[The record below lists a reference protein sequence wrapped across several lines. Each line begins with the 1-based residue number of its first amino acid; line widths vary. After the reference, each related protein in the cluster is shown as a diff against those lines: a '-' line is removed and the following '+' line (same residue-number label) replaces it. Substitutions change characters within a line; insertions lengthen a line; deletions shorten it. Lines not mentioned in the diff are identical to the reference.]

1 MSNYLTAQDLVHHL
15 LSSTGGGAQDGEHSA
30 VRMAVVN
37 GVREVMQA
45 RDWLWHTRQ
54 DSFTTLASATPPRT
68 LLPENV
74 KTIDTLVSDNTG
86 ALLAYISPQEY
97 LQLTANNTATSEPFY
112 YTILRSETY
121 PDRYEIKFVDT
132 PIDGLLYYY
141 TYRYRPQPIK
151 YMGYESAA
159 RVGTIAI
166 TSGSAAV
173 TGTGTEF
180 PTDAAGRV
188 LRVGTVNDRPEP
200 IGSLTPYREEHR
212 ILSRA
217 SNTGVTLAANAGETG
232 SGLHYAI
239 TDEIDVFPQMWSAC
253 LSAVEM
259 WYARMAGKS
268 ASEIVA
274 LFNRDLRLAMEADA
288 ISPMGTQARVFAT
301 PRTMGWHS
309 NLLPDNT

>member
-1 MSNYLTAQDLVHHL
+1 MSTYLTAQDLVHHL

-30 VRMAVVN
+30 VRMAVVH

-45 RDWLWHTRQ
+45 RDWLWHTKQ

-74 KTIDTLVSDNTG
+74 KTIDTLISDNTG
-86 ALLAYISPQEY
+86 ALLHYLPPHDY
-97 LQLTANNTATSEPFY
+97 LQLRANTTGTAEPFY

-121 PDRYEIKFVDT
+121 PNRYEIKFTDD

-141 TYRYRPQPIK
+141 TYRYSPPPIK

-159 RVGTIAI
+159 RTGTIAT

-173 TGTGTEF
+173 TGTSTEF
-180 PTDAAGRV
+180 PEDAVGRV
-188 LRVGTVNDRPEP
+188 LRVGTATDSPEP
-200 IGSLTPYREEHR
+200 IGSLTTYRHEYK
-212 ILSRA
+212 ISARA
-217 SNTGVTLAANAGETG
+217 SDTGITLGENAAATG
-232 SGLHYAI
+232 SGLKYCL
-239 TDEIDVFPQMWSAC
+239 TDQIDVFPQMWSAC

-268 ASEIVA
+268 AAEVTA
-274 LFNRDLRLAMEADA
+274 LFNRDLRLAMESDS
-288 ISPMGTQARVFAT
+288 ITPMGTQARVHAT